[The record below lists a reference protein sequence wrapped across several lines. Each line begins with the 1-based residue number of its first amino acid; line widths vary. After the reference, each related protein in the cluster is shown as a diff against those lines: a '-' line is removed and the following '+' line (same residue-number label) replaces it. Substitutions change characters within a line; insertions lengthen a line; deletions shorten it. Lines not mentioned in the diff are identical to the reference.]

1 MGPILGDI
9 RSKAKTAT
17 LAAVFLLSFTLYGLY
32 CINTVKE
39 VKVNGSIYRE
49 IVRSKDVIADVLP
62 PPEYLV
68 ETLLLAYQALDLQDT
83 SGLEQ
88 LAGRLNTLRDE
99 YHRRHEYWERSL
111 PPGTLR
117 SAMVDSSYLPA
128 QRILEALDKRF
139 LPALR
144 AGDRTAARAVL
155 DREMRPDYQLHRTRI
170 DGVVELAKV
179 QNREAEARA
188 EIAVR
193 SRTYGQIA
201 IGILMF
207 GFLSFFS
214 SYVLA
219 LERKAA
225 ETAAGVL
232 SAGTVPSRAPAGT
245 RG

>member
-1 MGPILGDI
+1 MGPLLGDI

-17 LAAVFLLSFTLYGLY
+17 LAGVFLLSFTLYGLY

-39 VKVNGSIYRE
+39 VKVNGSIYRD

-68 ETLLLAYQALDLQDT
+68 ETLLLAYQSLDAKDPAETERL
-83 SGLEQ
+83 SGRIE
-88 LAGRLNTLRDE
+88 RLREE
-99 YHRRHEYWERSL
+99 YYARHAFWDKNL
-111 PPGTLR
+111 PPGPLR
-117 SAMVDSSYLPA
+117 TALVDSSFLPA
-128 QRILEALDKRF
+128 QRILEAMDKRF

-144 AGDRTAARAVL
+144 TGDLDGARAVL
-155 DREMRPDYQLHRTRI
+155 DREMRPDYQLHRERI
-170 DGVVELAKV
+170 DAVVALAKTR
-179 QNREAEARA
+179 NREAEAGA

-214 SYVLA
+214 SYVIGQ
-219 LERKAA
+219 ERKAA
-225 ETAAGVL
+225 GEAAAALAAEGL
-232 SAGTVPSRAPAGT
+232 PSRAGAAT

>member
-1 MGPILGDI
+1 MTPILGDI

-17 LAAVFLLSFTLYGLY
+17 LAGVFLLSFTLYGLY

-39 VKVNGSIYRE
+39 VKVNGFIYRD

-68 ETLLLAYQALDLQDT
+68 ETLLLAYQSLDDGD
-83 SGLEQ
+83 SEGMDR
-88 LAGRLNTLRDE
+88 LAARLGRLRDDYYE
-99 YHRRHEYWERSL
+99 RHAFWEKSL
-111 PPGTLR
+111 PPGPLR
-117 SAMVDSSYLPA
+117 TALIDSSFQPA
-128 QRILEALDKRF
+128 HLLLESLDQRF

-144 AGDRTAARAVL
+144 AGDRARARAVL
-155 DREMRPDYQLHRTRI
+155 DREIRPAYQLHRERI
-170 DGVVELAKV
+170 DAVVELAKA
-179 QNREAEARA
+179 QNREAEAGA

-214 SYVLA
+214 SYVIS

-225 ETAAGVL
+225 EVAAL
-232 SAGTVPSRAPAGT
+232 AASESDVPARTGAGT